1 MNPVYFCKRTLN
13 SIINNGGP
21 MMLDAG
27 IAKNKVPRE
36 GEFCNGP
43 NGRDK
48 RLMRVLELF
57 DDLVQGGQ
65 VFLKLYFCCLLLCRL
80 LRLFL
85 LLLCLCISH
94 NTQRLTT

>member
-1 MNPVYFCKRTLN
+1 
-13 SIINNGGP
+13 
-21 MMLDAG
+21 MLDAG

-65 VFLKLYFCCLLLCRL
+65 VFLKLYFCCLFFAAFCASSSS
-80 LRLFL
+80 FFA
-85 LLLCLCISH
+85 CASATTH
-94 NTQRLTT
+94 ND